1 MGIVMDGDWGY
12 GARMAVGSFRCARS
26 ARLVLARQA
35 ELLLMMPNLAQ
46 GFGAQGSGAAIAI
59 TEWQKRWSM
68 FSAALMEAG
77 VMGSGF

>member
-1 MGIVMDGDWGY
+1 
-12 GARMAVGSFRCARS
+12 
-26 ARLVLARQA
+26 
-35 ELLLMMPNLAQ
+35 MMLNVAL

-68 FSAALMEAG
+68 FSVALMEAG